1 MELKRK
7 ANSGTRDNMANSTSG
22 GNMAGSEERE
32 PFNKED
38 TLTIEID
45 IVFSIPEILL
55 IFLCIKIMRF
65 EVKSI

>member
-7 ANSGTRDNMANSTSG
+7 ANSGTRDNMANSTTG
-22 GNMAGSEERE
+22 DNMAGSEERE

-45 IVFSIPEILL
+45 IVFFNPRNIIN
-55 IFLCIKIMRF
+55 IFMHKNNAI
-65 EVKSI
+65 